1 MEAKKMDRML
11 FQSKFPEVEVLLES
25 EASTKIDKEYIIGSI
40 FVTIQEIIL
49 VDHKENLTFQIPWS
63 EVVSLDTKLNF
74 ISSKLILDYGENRML
89 IFSFSSSDPV
99 HAIQVFYK
107 TLKLEREINHFNNDD
122 IKALQHQNEQLIKE
136 NFKLRNEIIKLNE
149 ENRALLGNMHKQ
161 ESYTTPYR
169 AARRTYDRSNN
180 SMDLSYTKV

>member
-25 EASTKIDKEYIIGSI
+25 ETSIKIDKDYIIGSI
-40 FVTIQEIIL
+40 FVTIHEMIL
-49 VDHKENLTFQIPWS
+49 VQHKENLTFQIPWS
-63 EVVSLDTKLNF
+63 VVVSLDTKLNF

-89 IFSFSSSDPV
+89 IFSFTSSDPV

-122 IKALQHQNEQLIKE
+122 IKVLQHKNEQLIKVC
-136 NFKLRNEIIKLNE
+136 LI
-149 ENRALLGNMHKQ
+149 
-161 ESYTTPYR
+161 
-169 AARRTYDRSNN
+169 
-180 SMDLSYTKV
+180 